1 MPTSI
6 LPDWLARAAANFPD
20 RLALAH
26 GPDRWTFAELDCRVA
41 RLAGQLASTGIH
53 PGDRV
58 ALLAGNGLPYAAC
71 VHALTRLGAV
81 LVPLNL
87 RLTAA
92 ELAWQARDADVSLLL
107 SDEAHAPLAAE
118 VTTSLSAIPHAILQ
132 DDAALPSSELVRH
145 WPGNRSNPSPRRRT
159 SRPAAIQARFQPPA
173 GLRGEIDLD
182 AAQAVM
188 YTSGTTGRP
197 KGAILTYGMH
207 WWNATA
213 SALNLGL
220 LPDDRWLACL
230 PLYHVGG
237 LTTLIK
243 SVIYGMP
250 VILHDRF
257 DPAAV
262 NAAIRDERVTIIS
275 IVAVMLRRMLD
286 ALDARGRR
294 RPLSP
299 LAALRAARRRPGP
312 APAARRLRPSW
323 HPPRPDLRHDRVLLA
338 GRHPRPARRP
348 AQAQPAGRPLAP
360 VQLRV
365 LTDDGTPAAPGDPGE
380 IYLRGPTITPGYH
393 NRPDETAAAFRD
405 GWFATGDLGHL
416 DADGYLYLLDR
427 RADLIISGGENVY
440 PAEIEAALLA
450 HPAVAE
456 AGVCGIA
463 HPTWGQL
470 PVAFVHL
477 RSTAAVTPAALLDF
491 LRPRLARY
499 KLPRAVHL
507 VGPLPRTT
515 AGKLLRRDLPALLP
529 QTLQS
534 EGPEML
540 SGGDSDDDSTTE

>member
-1 MPTSI
+1 MPTFI

-26 GPDRWTFAELDCRVA
+26 GPDRWTFAELDRRVA

-286 ALDARGRR
+286 ALDAEGGDGRY
-294 RPLSP
+294 PP
-299 LAALRAARRRPGP
+299 WLRCVLLGGGP
-312 APAARRLRPSW
+312 APRPLLEDCARRGIPLVQTYGMTESCSQAVTLAPHDALRKLGS
-323 HPPRPDLRHDRVLLA
+323 
-338 GRHPRPARRP
+338 
-348 AQAQPAGRPLAP
+348 AGRPLAP

-405 GWFATGDLGHL
+405 GWFATGDLGFL

-427 RADLIISGGENVY
+427 RAELINSGGENVY

-463 HPTWGQL
+463 DPTWGQL

-477 RSTAAVTPAALLDF
+477 RPPATAVTPAALLDF
-491 LRPRLARY
+491 LHPRLARY

-507 VGPLPRTT
+507 VGPLPRTA

-529 QTLQS
+529 PDATI
-534 EGPEML
+534 
-540 SGGDSDDDSTTE
+540 